1 MNDSQKTEAT
11 VETNDGTP
19 APASKPKKKT
29 AEEKEEVRRLYRL
42 SLKAPAT
49 PLMLSCKQ
57 AWKELCA
64 RTGGGI
70 TFCTFQVWIR
80 KYKVPVVRLGR
91 KIFVPKT
98 ILEDLIKQCLAGEP
112 LL

>member
-1 MNDSQKTEAT
+1 MNNPEKQGPIVKTNE
-11 VETNDGTP
+11 GTP
-19 APASKPKKKT
+19 APASMPKKKT

-42 SLKAPAT
+42 SLMAPAT
-49 PLMLSCKQ
+49 PLMLSTKQ
-57 AWKELCA
+57 AWKQLCA

-70 TFCTFQVWIR
+70 TFCTFQGWIR

-112 LL
+112 LI